1 MVSYMPPGQAL
12 PPELAPAKDTI
23 AGGTAWRPDAA
34 DRSSPKHGINME
46 EPYVYEPDKDILQLS
61 QKSGLGMVLPTILAT
76 LFTALVLVMPL
87 AFIYVL
93 VQVSWARI
101 PLVTYMAFC
110 FMDPAIDNGIG
121 RRWQWVRALSLWKY
135 VNAYFPVRIV
145 LEKKLDPSLSYIF
158 GVSPHGILCFSGQVV
173 MGSQKSGLDEAF
185 KGITVH
191 PAGLRHALTVPF
203 FRDYLLAIGTISS
216 SRNSIRKCLAR
227 GNGHSVG
234 IVIGGAKE
242 SLYTNRGSRKL
253 ILQNRKG
260 FVREAILAGAPLVP
274 TFIFGENDIFLQA
287 EHPLLSRLQQWLQ
300 SKMMFALP
308 VFYGRLGLVPRRT
321 QLTAVFG
328 SPLFVKKNPA
338 PTHDDINKV
347 HAQYLDEL
355 RRVHARFKPVYDPEG
370 DDLVIA

>member
-1 MVSYMPPGQAL
+1 MPPRETAINKASATGNITEQSGVRR
-12 PPELAPAKDTI
+12 LAAPSSK
-23 AGGTAWRPDAA
+23 
-34 DRSSPKHGINME
+34 RSASTMGV
-46 EPYVYEPDKDILQLS
+46 PYVFEPSKDILQLS
-61 QKSGLGMVLPTILAT
+61 QQGGLPMVFQTVLAS

-87 AFIYVL
+87 MLIYIFVR
-93 VQVSWARI
+93 VSWARI
-101 PLVTYMAFC
+101 PIVAYMAFC
-110 FMDPAIDNGIG
+110 FVDPALNNGVG
-121 RRWQWVRALSLWKY
+121 RRIQWVRTLWIWRY
-135 VNAYFPVRIV
+135 INAYFPVRIV
-145 LEKKLDPSLSYIF
+145 LEKRLDPSLSYIF

-173 MGSQKSGLDEAF
+173 MGSQKSGIDEAL

-191 PAGLRHALTVPF
+191 PAGLRHALTLPI

-216 SRNSIRKCLAR
+216 SRTSIRKCLAR

-242 SLYTNRGSRKL
+242 SLYTNRGSRQL
-253 ILQNRKG
+253 ILKNRKG
-260 FVREAILAGAPLVP
+260 FVREAIMAGAHLVP

-287 EHPLLSRLQQWLQ
+287 EHPLLRRLQRWLQ

-308 VFYGRLGLVPRRT
+308 VFYGRFGLVPRRT

-328 SPLFVKKNPA
+328 SPLAVAKNPA
-338 PTHDDINKV
+338 PSHDEINVV

-355 RRVHARFKPVYDPEG
+355 RRVYARFKPIYDPEG